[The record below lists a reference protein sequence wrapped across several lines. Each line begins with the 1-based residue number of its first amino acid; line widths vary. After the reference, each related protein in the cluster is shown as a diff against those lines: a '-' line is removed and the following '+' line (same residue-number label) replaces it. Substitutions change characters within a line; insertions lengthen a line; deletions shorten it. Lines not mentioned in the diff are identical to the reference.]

1 MYLHSELPSYEQQ
14 INARDRFVER
24 QPDMRFV
31 GAHFGSL
38 EWSVDELA
46 LRLDKFPNMAVDMA
60 ERICHLQYQSKID
73 REKVR
78 HFIIKYQDRLIY
90 GTDFSADSTTT
101 GESATSHWHNTWLND
116 WKYFATNGT
125 ITVPEIDGEFTG
137 LELSKDIVDKIFH
150 DNPVRGFK
158 IIG

>member
-1 MYLHSELPSYEQQ
+1 MLHLCGTSK
-14 INARDRFVER
+14 IKK
-24 QPDMRFV
+24 
-31 GAHFGSL
+31 
-38 EWSVDELA
+38 SVDELA

-90 GTDFSADSTTT
+90 GTDFSVDSTTT

-150 DNPVRGFK
+150 DNAVRGFK
-158 IIG
+158 LIG